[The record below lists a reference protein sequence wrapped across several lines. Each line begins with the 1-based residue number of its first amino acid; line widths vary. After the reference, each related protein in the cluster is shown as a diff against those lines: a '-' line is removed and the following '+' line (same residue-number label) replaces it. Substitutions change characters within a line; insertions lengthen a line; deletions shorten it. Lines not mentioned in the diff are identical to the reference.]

1 MNGFSKKGIIRVTRD
16 SRIELEDP
24 VAIEKRLRI
33 LVNGRDV
40 LKLYCSPV
48 MIREL
53 VVGFLM
59 TEGIIKG
66 NWCAERMS
74 IEYGDEILVD
84 VPAEGEVSLEGS
96 TMTSGCAGGITFDRE
111 IIDDSPIAEGIRI
124 SSEMLKKLFGRFQKA
139 SGLYNITG
147 CVHCAAISDGK
158 SIMVLAE
165 DIGRHNA
172 VDKAVGYCILEGI
185 SLEDKI
191 ILVSGRLSSEMA
203 SKCSRWGIPIVLSRT
218 APTVLATEIAEK
230 RGITMV
236 GFVRGGRF
244 NIYSHPYR
252 IEDAK
257 A

>member
-1 MNGFSKKGIIRVTRD
+1 MNGFLKKGIIRVTRD

-33 LVNGRDV
+33 LVNGKDV

-96 TMTSGCAGGITFDRE
+96 TVTSGCAGGITFDRK

-124 SSEMLKKLFGRFQKA
+124 SSEMLKELFGRFQKA

-147 CVHCAAISDGK
+147 CIHCAAISDGNK
-158 SIMVLAE
+158 IMVLAE

-252 IEDAK
+252 IEDV
-257 A
+257 

>member
-1 MNGFSKKGIIRVTRD
+1 MNGFLKKGIIRVTRD

-33 LVNGRDV
+33 LVNGKDV

-96 TMTSGCAGGITFDRE
+96 TVTSGCAGGITFDRE

-124 SSEMLKKLFGRFQKA
+124 SSEMLKELFGRFQKA

-147 CVHCAAISDGK
+147 CIHCAAISDGT

-252 IEDAK
+252 IEDVK